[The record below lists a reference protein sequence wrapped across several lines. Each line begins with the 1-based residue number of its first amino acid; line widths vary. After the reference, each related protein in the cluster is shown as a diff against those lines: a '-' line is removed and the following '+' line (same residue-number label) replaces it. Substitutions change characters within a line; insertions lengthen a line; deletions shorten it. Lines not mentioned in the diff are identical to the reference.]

1 MANDSSGSRSPDSDL
16 DLMKAS
22 RSRSPNNNLELMRS
36 SRSRSPDDSLGL
48 VTHLGSRSLNNLEL
62 WLNKDRNGNL
72 KAKGLTSTN
81 SRN

>member
-1 MANDSSGSRSPDSDL
+1 
-16 DLMKAS
+16 MKSS

-36 SRSRSPDDSLGL
+36 SRSRSPDNSLGL

-72 KAKGLTSTN
+72 KAKGLTFTS
-81 SRN
+81 SRKLIVTSIYDLGLITSAMT